1 MRIAVISDIH
11 GNLVAFEAV
20 LDRFASE
27 GVDGT
32 ICLGDVAAGAPQPAG
47 TVARLR
53 EIGGPVVMGNADA
66 EVLDPA
72 TTPATDETTHRVNEI
87 TAWAASQLAD
97 DDLAY
102 LRTFQ
107 PTAEIPLGDAGLLVG
122 CHGSP
127 RSFDD
132 QMLPATPTDDLD
144 AMLAGIPAE
153 TTIVASGHTHQQGL
167 RRYRGLLLLNPGSVG
182 LPFHPVPPS
191 EPVFNPAWAEYA
203 IVTADHGALSI
214 DLRRVPI
221 DLDTLIRVARGSD
234 MPHTG
239 WWIGDWRL

>member
-11 GNLVAFEAV
+11 GNLVAFETV
-20 LDRFASE
+20 LNHLASDE
-27 GVDGT
+27 IDQIV
-32 ICLGDVAAGAPQPAG
+32 CLGDVAAGAPQPAG

-53 EIGGPVVMGNADA
+53 AIDGPVVMGNADA

-72 TTPATDETTHRVNEI
+72 STPAIDQTTHRVKEI

-97 DDLAY
+97 DELAY
-102 LRTFQ
+102 LRAFQ
-107 PTAEIPLGDAGLLVG
+107 PTVEIPLGDAGLLVG

-132 QMLPATPTDDLD
+132 QMLPTTSTGDLD
-144 AMLAGIPAE
+144 AMLEGIPAT

-191 EPVFNPAWAEYA
+191 EPIVNPAWAEYA
-203 IVTADHGALSI
+203 IVTAGDGALSI
-214 DLRRVPI
+214 DLRRGAVDRPA
-221 DLDTLIRVARGSD
+221 TGRCRSTCAGSRSTST
-234 MPHTG
+234 P
-239 WWIGDWRL
+239 